1 MFILVLFLFSFAY
14 FLLILRF
21 NIGFDKCEQ
30 IENQH
35 KEAQESFSI
44 VVPFRNEKHNLPI
57 LLASFTKLNYPKS
70 KYEIIFID
78 DDSEDNSKNV
88 IEAWQAKKPKIKT
101 SILNNKRLTNSP
113 KKDALTLAIS
123 KSNYPWIVTTDADCK
138 ILENWLT
145 MFNQIIISK
154 QPYFIAAPVKFT
166 KENSFLFEFQ
176 NLNFLALIG
185 STIGAFGFNKPF
197 ICNGANL
204 CYSKEVF
211 NEVNGFEGNS
221 KIASGDDVF
230 LLEKI
235 IKNNS
240 EKAIYLKSKD
250 AIIETKSEPNWNSF
264 IQQQLRWASKTGN
277 YTNWFSKGI
286 GFIVF
291 LQNLLLVIG
300 MISALFNTNYFKYV
314 FIVFLLKLVID
325 FILIKKT
332 VQFVESKI
340 NMLNYIFSSLIYPFF
355 VSYIALTSSFKNYE
369 WKGRI
374 FKS

>member
-88 IEAWQAKKPKIKT
+88 IEAWRAKKPKIKT

-355 VSYIALTSSFKNYE
+355 VSYIALISSFKNYE
-369 WKGRI
+369 WKGRV

>member
-314 FIVFLLKLVID
+314 FIVFILKLVID

-355 VSYIALTSSFKNYE
+355 VSYIALISSFKNYE
-369 WKGRI
+369 WKGRV